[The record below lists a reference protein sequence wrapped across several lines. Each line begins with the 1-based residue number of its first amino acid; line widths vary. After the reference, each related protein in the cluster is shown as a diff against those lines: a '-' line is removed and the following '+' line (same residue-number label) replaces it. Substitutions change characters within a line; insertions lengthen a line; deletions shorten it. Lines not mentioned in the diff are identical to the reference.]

1 MVQLEV
7 EVEEGVWQPVI
18 RYDCAHDVANRDRYN
33 LKGDRDK
40 EEIALSYT
48 ESLDLAT
55 EMLTPIGIFTRCAFS
70 EENFHEYFRTKECR
84 AGH

>member
-7 EVEEGVWQPVI
+7 EVEEGVWKPAI
-18 RYDCAHDVANRDRYN
+18 RYDCAHDFAHRDRYN

-40 EEIALSYT
+40 EEIPLSYA
-48 ESLDLAT
+48 ESRT
-55 EMLTPIGIFTRCAFS
+55 SQTKTLTVIGIFTRNAFY
-70 EENFHEYFRTKECR
+70 EENFHERSRTEECR